1 MMTLPGCSEL
11 SANLRTHRLRKV
23 ITNIL
28 RLAYLMKIL
37 SGMKRI

>member
-1 MMTLPGCSEL
+1 MTLLGCSGR
-11 SANLRTHRLRKV
+11 SANPRTLKLLKV
-23 ITNIL
+23 IINIL